1 MNFSKNK
8 KDKMSLR
15 SVNMKNISRALG
27 SASNGFETVVQRVY
41 APETDYTPETA
52 MFIVGEHDMWVEQ
65 KHYDP
70 AEIDKIDY
78 MLDYTNVVYEPII
91 E

>member
-15 SVNMKNISRALG
+15 SVNMKSISRAVGSGSKGLG
-27 SASNGFETVVQRVY
+27 TIVKPLKRTEL
-41 APETDYTPETA
+41 ETA
-52 MFIVGEHDMWVEQ
+52 MFIVDEHDMWVEQ

>member
-15 SVNMKNISRALG
+15 SVNMKSISRAVGSGSKGLG
-27 SASNGFETVVQRVY
+27 TTVASSKPPKRIEL
-41 APETDYTPETA
+41 ETA
-52 MFIVGEHDMWVEQ
+52 MFIVDEHDMWVEQ

>member
-15 SVNMKNISRALG
+15 SVNMKSISRTSG
-27 SASNGFETVVQRVY
+27 SASNGFETVVQWY
-41 APETDYTPETA
+41 AQGAVYTPETA

>member
-15 SVNMKNISRALG
+15 SVNMKSIYRGSGAQPLKSLG
-27 SASNGFETVVQRVY
+27 TSYKPTLKKSTTTV
-41 APETDYTPETA
+41 ETA
-52 MFIVGEHDMWVEQ
+52 MFIGEHDMWVEQ

-78 MLDYTNVVYEPII
+78 MLDYTNVVYEPTI